1 MERPKNGNFGW
12 SVGAELTE
20 HGGDESAR
28 VEVSGDGHGRK
39 SAGKLGKGRER
50 RGEPETERRHRIG
63 GGREERGSPLF
74 IGEWR
79 GRNFRAKIIRGGSER
94 GTEGQ
99 RENGRGGEQRQRQ
112 RGRLTRWRPAERA
125 RIFA

>member
-39 SAGKLGKGRER
+39 SAGKLGKGGE
-50 RGEPETERRHRIG
+50 RGEGSQRESAAIASEK
-63 GGREERGSPLF
+63 GGRNEEAHFS
-74 IGEWR
+74 
-79 GRNFRAKIIRGGSER
+79 
-94 GTEGQ
+94 
-99 RENGRGGEQRQRQ
+99 
-112 RGRLTRWRPAERA
+112 
-125 RIFA
+125 